1 MPDRTGARRRLGSIR
16 LSLIMLALVPSVT
29 LAAMWGVTTTQ
40 LFSEGLRLRSQ
51 TELSRSTGAMGTEAT
66 LALQGERAVSA
77 AWLAKVPGSRAALD
91 EKRAAT
97 DAAVAKL
104 VRRSAEI
111 QQAPA
116 RIADQLYSVL
126 GSVGS
131 LEYYRDQVDH
141 PTDITAQQAL
151 DQYTSIIDDQ
161 IHAFQQLSQVDDGDL
176 TSQAGPLVAIEHAA
190 ELTSQEDVALTLAW
204 SSGHL
209 DEKAWEQF
217 VQLVN
222 TRRWLVEDQILPAL
236 SGTAK
241 TQTERILASADW
253 RALMAVEDQVLA
265 ARPAAGTGQVALPDL
280 RKRWTPAMDKVSVRY
295 TALIRQQTSGLLTR
309 SADKAHEQLL
319 TAASLSAG
327 GLIAL
332 LLCLFMSWRIT
343 RSLSRRLRGLRE
355 ATLSLA
361 QERLPDVVARL
372 DRGEKVDVDRAAP
385 ELDYGSDELGQVAKA
400 FNAAQRTAVVTA
412 VELADT
418 RRGFQKVILGIARQS
433 QNLVNLQLSR
443 LDTLEREHQDPDVL
457 SGLYEL
463 DSTASQLRRYEENL
477 VIISGG
483 QPRRSWTEPVALIDI
498 LRSAVG
504 EVAQYQRVEVHTEE
518 EVCLAPPAVAD
529 VIHLLAELIEN
540 ATLYSPAP
548 SPVSVRAGLVAK
560 GLAVEVED
568 RGLGM
573 SEDEYASFNAH
584 LAEAPKFDVV
594 ALADDLR
601 LGMFVIARLANRHG
615 VQVTL
620 RSSPYGGT
628 TAIVLLPH
636 EIVVREEDEAE
647 NLVGAVA
654 GVGAMTGPGRVESSP
669 NGDRSTDAG
678 NARPLARME
687 LGADAGVPASTAR
700 ATGSAEA
707 GDRAG
712 ASGSAEAGGP
722 TDASATASTG
732 NQIGV
737 SGPAEA
743 GDRAGA
749 SRSADAGG
757 PTGASTT
764 AGPGDPTG
772 ASTTAGLGDPT
783 GVSGAADAGGS
794 ARTTGSADAGDPARL
809 PGSADAGDPTGAS
822 TTAGPGDPTG
832 VSRAAD
838 AGGSARTTKSA
849 DTGDPARPPGSANA
863 GDPTGASTTA
873 GPGDPTGA
881 STTAD
886 PGDPTGV
893 SRAADAGGSA
903 ASAAQGAAAP
913 AMSAS
918 RPVGAARPDGLA
930 PLPRRVPQT
939 SLAAELREDAPAVG
953 EQDDADEFTAD
964 HAASSLAGFQR
975 GTLRARDEDDVLD
988 TSENATTA
996 TSTGTDPLGTPEGGL
1011 PGTPATSAPAGE
1023 TPLGTPEETAPTD
1036 RNGLPSAPGNPDAA
1050 KDTPAVEPLRGS
1062 PEETA
1067 PADQHPPGAPKT
1079 PNTTQHTPAD
1089 DPPPGPLDETAPA
1102 HHHPPGTPKTPNTT
1116 QHTPADDPPPGA
1128 PEETAPADP
1137 EQPTGAA
1144 AEPVPAEAAPPG
1156 TPHDAA
1162 VAARSPRI
1170 DRS

>member
-29 LAAMWGVTTTQ
+29 LAAVWGVTTTQ

-66 LALQGERAVSA
+66 LALQGERALSA

-104 VRRSAEI
+104 VRRSDEI

-222 TRRWLVEDQILPAL
+222 TRRWLVEDQIVPAL

-253 RALMAVEDQVLA
+253 RALTAVEDQVLA
-265 ARPAAGTGQVALPDL
+265 ARPATGTGQVALPDL

-332 LLCLFMSWRIT
+332 LLCLVMSWRIT

-361 QERLPDVVARL
+361 KERLPDVVARL

-400 FNAAQRTAVVTA
+400 FNAAQRTAVMTA

-504 EVAQYQRVEVHTEE
+504 EVAEYQRVEVHTEE

-620 RSSPYGGT
+620 RSSPFGGT
-628 TAIVLLPH
+628 TAIVLIPH
-636 EIVVREEDEAE
+636 EIVVREEHEPE
-647 NLVGAVA
+647 NLVGAVAPAASGGSA
-654 GVGAMTGPGRVESSP
+654 GVGAMTGPGRVESAP
-669 NGDRSTDAG
+669 GSTASG
-678 NARPLARME
+678 SARPLARTG
-687 LGADAGVPASTAR
+687 LGADASVPASTAR

-707 GDRAG
+707 GDRAAAPGAAGAGDPNG
-712 ASGSAEAGGP
+712 ASGSAEAGDRARAPGAAEAGDLTRAPGSTDAGDP
-722 TDASATASTG
+722 TDASATAG
-732 NQIGV
+732 PGDPARAPGAAGAEDPNGA
-737 SGPAEA
+737 SGSAEA
-743 GDRAGA
+743 GDRTRAPGA
-749 SRSADAGG
+749 SYPGDPNGASATAGPGDRTRAPGSTDAGD
-757 PTGASTT
+757 PTDASAT
-764 AGPGDPTG
+764 AGPGDPARTPGAAGTGDPNG
-772 ASTTAGLGDPT
+772 ASESAEAGDRTRAPGASYPGDPN
-783 GVSGAADAGGS
+783 
-794 ARTTGSADAGDPARL
+794 
-809 PGSADAGDPTGAS
+809 GAS
-822 TTAGPGDPTG
+822 ATAGPGDPTG
-832 VSRAAD
+832 VSSAAVGARDAAAQASTPEPTSAGAGRAQDAAAQANTPGPTSAAD
-838 AGGSARTTKSA
+838 PASSSGSI
-849 DTGDPARPPGSANA
+849 
-863 GDPTGASTTA
+863 
-873 GPGDPTGA
+873 
-881 STTAD
+881 
-886 PGDPTGV
+886 
-893 SRAADAGGSA
+893 
-903 ASAAQGAAAP
+903 
-913 AMSAS
+913 SAS

-939 SLAAELREDAPAVG
+939 SLAVELREDAPAVG
-953 EQDDADEFTAD
+953 EQEDADEFTAD
-964 HAASSLAGFQR
+964 HAASSLAGFQL
-975 GTLRARDEDDVLD
+975 GTLRARDEDDALD
-988 TSENATTA
+988 TLENT
-996 TSTGTDPLGTPEGGL
+996 TSTGDAS
-1011 PGTPATSAPAGE
+1011 PGAPANSAPAGE
-1023 TPLGTPEETAPTD
+1023 TPPTD
-1036 RNGLPSAPGNPDAA
+1036 RNGLASGPGNLDAA
-1050 KDTPAVEPLRGS
+1050 QDTPADDPLRGS
-1062 PEETA
+1062 PEESVS
-1067 PADQHPPGAPKT
+1067 ADH
-1079 PNTTQHTPAD
+1079 NH
-1089 DPPPGPLDETAPA
+1089 L
-1102 HHHPPGTPKTPNTT
+1102 PGTPEKP
-1116 QHTPADDPPPGA
+1116 
-1128 PEETAPADP
+1128 APA
-1137 EQPTGAA
+1137 QP
-1144 AEPVPAEAAPPG
+1144 APP
-1156 TPHDAA
+1156 DAPQDA
-1162 VAARSPRI
+1162 PVAARSPRI